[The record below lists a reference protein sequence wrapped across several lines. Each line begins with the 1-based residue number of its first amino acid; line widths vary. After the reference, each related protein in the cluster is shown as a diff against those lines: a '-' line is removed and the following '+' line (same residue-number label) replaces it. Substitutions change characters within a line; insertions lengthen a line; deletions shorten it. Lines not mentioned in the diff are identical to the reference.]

1 VSNRSA
7 GPDARPNVEA
17 LIKDLSPMV
26 RWYDPRLLARVG
38 VRTVVSS
45 IFGQYADQRLI
56 QAATDQVTPEQLVAR
71 YDFRAASGEA
81 DVPTTAQ
88 AITTDANGAFW
99 VDYVADTG
107 DGFEPTFA
115 VAALLA
121 QERLDVVG
129 TTSLPAGD
137 ILIMG
142 GDQCYPQA
150 TREGYRD
157 RLQKPYDLAFGGR
170 PSRKLFAIPGNHD
183 WYDGLNAF
191 DSLFCSSRDK
201 LSETHGNAVGGWQCQ
216 QHRSYWALRLPHNW
230 WIWGTDIQFSKYLDT
245 AQVNYFRTIAEQMQ
259 PGDKLI
265 LCMAEPA
272 WMLADFKGQD
282 EEENFFKIT
291 TIARRRGV
299 KICAVI
305 AGDWHHYA
313 RYTSPEL
320 GVHLFTAGGGGSFLH
335 PTHVLK
341 NEVELKWP
349 VPKAPEFEDVATG
362 HGTIKHGWDVQRY
375 DVRLK
380 KGKGNNGGIHGGVVE
395 EAVKDVV
402 AEVLDPTGAG
412 KTRRAEKPL
421 KQLAPKVYPKRS
433 ISLFLSMRNFLLP
446 FYNKSFALGIGALYW
461 LMTWMF
467 HTVVKSYDISA
478 GKIDAVGTSLPLLSV
493 LPWMP
498 LYVLQATLSMG
509 FALCVLALFIGLFN
523 YVEGVERPGFRRYFV
538 KFTVALAHGLV
549 HLVAMFTLFL
559 GLLSFNNQFS
569 PWVEGQLG
577 WQMQAAGQSRG
588 VVGGI
593 VRETLEPVSKQRQA
607 QRDAQGSDEGRT
619 KRVAPPVARS
629 ATEARSTDTRT
640 VRELVGLLY
649 PLQMI
654 LLGGLVGGFIWG
666 AYWVIAGFFGHMHA
680 EQAFAA
686 LRIKDYRNFLRMKFE
701 ADQVTIF
708 PVGLDRV
715 PRGRDL
721 RLPTSEE
728 ALASHHPQVVPTTP
742 MRPHLIEDPIVIK
755 AATVQA

>member
-1 VSNRSA
+1 MSNRSEVPSR
-7 GPDARPNVEA
+7 PDAQSIV
-17 LIKDLSPMV
+17 KDLPGMV

-71 YDFRAASGEA
+71 YDFRATGGEA
-81 DVPTTAQ
+81 GLPTTAQ
-88 AITTDANGAFW
+88 AITSDANGAFW

-115 VAALLA
+115 VAAMLA

-157 RLQKPYDLAFGGR
+157 RLQKPYDIAHGGH

-201 LSETHGNAVGGWQCQ
+201 LSETHGNDIGGWRCQ

-230 WIWGTDIQFSKYLDT
+230 WIWGTDIQFSKYLDA

-313 RYTSPEL
+313 RYSSPEL

-349 VPKAPEFEDVATG
+349 VPKAPEFEDVETG
-362 HGTIKHGWDVQRY
+362 HGTVKHGWEVQRY
-375 DVRLK
+375 GIRLK
-380 KGKGNNGGIHGGVVE
+380 KGKDSNGGVVE
-395 EAVKDVV
+395 EAVQEAV
-402 AEVLDPTGAG
+402 AEVLDPTAAG

-421 KQLAPKVYPKRS
+421 KQRPKRS
-433 ISLFLSMRNFLLP
+433 TSLFLSMRNFLLP
-446 FYNKSFALGIGALYW
+446 FYNMPFALGIGAIYW
-461 LMTWMF
+461 LMTWLF
-467 HTVVKSYDISA
+467 HTVVRSYDISA
-478 GKIDAVGTSLPLLSV
+478 GKIDAVGTSLPMLSV

-498 LYVLQATLSMG
+498 VYVLQATLSVG
-509 FALCVLALFIGLFN
+509 FGLLMLAFFVGLYM
-523 YVEGVERPGFRRYFV
+523 YVEGVPHGFRRYFV
-538 KFTVALAHGLV
+538 KFTVAALHMLV

-559 GLLSFNNQFS
+559 GLLSFNNQLS
-569 PWVEGQLG
+569 PWVEQHLG
-577 WQMQAAGQSRG
+577 WQMQSAEQRPGI
-588 VVGGI
+588 VGGI
-593 VRETLEPVSKQRQA
+593 VRETLEPVSKQRKA
-607 QRDAQGSDEGRT
+607 QRDAEVPEAGKTR
-619 KRVAPPVARS
+619 RVAPPVARS
-629 ATEARSTDTRT
+629 ATDARSTDTGT

-649 PLQMI
+649 PFQMI
-654 LLGGLVGGFIWG
+654 ILGGLVGGFIWG

-701 ADQVTIF
+701 PDQVTIF
-708 PVGLDRV
+708 PIGLDRV
-715 PRGRDL
+715 PRRHEL
-721 RLPTSEE
+721 RNPTADE
-728 ALASHHPQVVPTTP
+728 ASASHHPQLVPITP
-742 MRPHLIEDPIVIK
+742 MRPHLIEEPIVIK
-755 AATVQA
+755 ASSVQA